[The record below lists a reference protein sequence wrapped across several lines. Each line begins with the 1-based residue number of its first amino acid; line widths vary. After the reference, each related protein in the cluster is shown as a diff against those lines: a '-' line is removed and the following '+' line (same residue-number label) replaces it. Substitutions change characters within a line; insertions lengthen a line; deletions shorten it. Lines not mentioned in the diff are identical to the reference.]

1 MTDCL
6 KTFGPR
12 VNTFPVIAGFYTAF
26 RHWFHVGGKLWLQ
39 SIQVHVRGCCQTFAH
54 CHLKWLCFSVRI
66 WADALLLDMSLTEI
80 CCPFNLLAHWPVGHL
95 QACLD
100 ASLADLV
107 GESKFWAVTSIF
119 KWCKNWIC
127 MNFERR
133 CYRPKYCSSLGPL
146 FQSFIGLWVK
156 LRHKNNLIS
165 CRAADLSQ
173 GHVQEKGICSDSDW
187 KAQPLW

>member
-1 MTDCL
+1 MQISW
-6 KTFGPR
+6 GQAP
-12 VNTFPVIAGFYTAF
+12 AQ
-26 RHWFHVGGKLWLQ
+26 LWLVGLSSTNTGSFQ
-39 SIQVHVRGCCQTFAH
+39 ISSSCC
-54 CHLKWLCFSVRI
+54 
-66 WADALLLDMSLTEI
+66 
-80 CCPFNLLAHWPVGHL
+80 WPAGHL

-156 LRHKNNLIS
+156 LRHKNNPIPKS

-173 GHVQEKGICSDSDW
+173 GHVQEKGICSDSNW
-187 KAQPLW
+187 KAQPQPSYLRWQCKKDWQQPLTWTWIDCNQSLPTTLLQTNVMSESL